1 MCGIAGWVDWQ
12 RDLRQEREMAI
23 IERMTAALIPRGP
36 DDQGI
41 WVDEHTLLG
50 HRRLIVLDPLGGT
63 QPMIKVHQGQTYV
76 IVFNG
81 EIYNYQELRSKLKS
95 LGHSFV
101 TANSD
106 TEVLLHAYIEWGIDC
121 VYYLNGIFA
130 FAVWDE
136 LRQHLL
142 LARDRLGVKPLFYRA
157 APNSLLF
164 ASELKSLL
172 AHPEVPAQV
181 DGEGLAE
188 ILVLGPARTPG
199 HGIFKGLH
207 EVLPGHCLLFN
218 RNGIRTWP
226 YWRLHS
232 WPHLDD
238 AAITAGKLRE
248 LLEDIALRQLQ
259 SDVPLGTLLSGGL
272 DSSILTA
279 LAARAVKGSP
289 LSTFSVDYRDS
300 RHYFVANQFETNPDG
315 PWIETVS
322 KYLGT
327 NHHSVVLDNH
337 DLAGALPQ
345 AMQAADLP
353 GMTDIDASLLLFCRE
368 IKKIVTVAL
377 SGECADE
384 VFGGYPWFHNSTA
397 ASEKGFPWVRMV
409 EQRSEF
415 LSPEIKKVIRPI
427 EYALD
432 RYHQARAEVPRLPG
446 EDSTEAQIREAFYLN
461 ITRFMPTL
469 LDRKDRM
476 SMACG
481 LEVRVPYSD
490 HRLVEYVWNIPW
502 SLKNYGGMPK
512 GILRHAMRGILPEE
526 VLMRQ
531 KSPYPK
537 THNPIYREMV
547 KTELEQVLSNPAAPL
562 LNLIQPDRLLLLLK
576 SNQLLMN
583 KPWFGQLMGDTQ
595 YMAYLLQV
603 NRWLE
608 HYGVELRL

>member
-12 RDLRQEREMAI
+12 RDLRQDREMAV
-23 IERMTAALIPRGP
+23 IERMTATLIPRGP

-41 WVDEHTLLG
+41 WAAEHTLLG
-50 HRRLIVLDPLGGT
+50 HRRLIVLDPMGGT
-63 QPMIKVHQGQTYV
+63 QPMINIHHGQTYV
-76 IVFNG
+76 IVYNG
-81 EIYNYQELRSKLKS
+81 EIYNYRELRSKLKS
-95 LGHSFV
+95 LGHNFV

-106 TEVLLHAYIEWGIDC
+106 TEVLLHAYIEWGINC
-121 VYYLNGIFA
+121 VRYLNGIFA
-130 FAVWDE
+130 FAVWDG

-142 LARDRLGVKPLFYRA
+142 LVRDRLGVKPLFYRA

-164 ASELKSLL
+164 ASEIKSLL
-172 AHPEVPAQV
+172 AHPEVPAEV

-199 HGIFKGLH
+199 HGIFKGIQ
-207 EVLPGHCLLFN
+207 EVLPGHCLLFD

-226 YWRLHS
+226 YWRLQS
-232 WPHLDD
+232 QPHLED
-238 AAITAGKLRE
+238 AAATAGKLRE
-248 LLEDIALRQLQ
+248 MLEDIALRQLQ

-279 LAARAVKGSP
+279 LAARGVKGSP

-300 RHYFVANQFETNPDG
+300 LRYFVANQFETNPDG

-327 NHHSVVLDNH
+327 DHHSIILDNH

-345 AMQAADLP
+345 AVQAADIP

-368 IKKIVTVAL
+368 IKKDVTVAL

-384 VFGGYPWFHNSTA
+384 ILGGYPWFHNPQTA
-397 ASEKGFPWVRMV
+397 SDSGFAWVRMV

-415 LSPEIKKVIRPI
+415 LSPAIKKLIRPR
-427 EYALD
+427 EYTLD
-432 RYHQARAEVPRLPG
+432 RYHQARSEVPRLQG
-446 EDSTEAQIREAFYLN
+446 ENSSEARIREAFYLN

-526 VLMRQ
+526 VLKRR

-547 KTELEQVLSNPAAPL
+547 KAELEQVLNNPAAPL
-562 LNLIQPDRLLLLLK
+562 LNLIQPDKLLQLLK
-576 SNQLLMN
+576 SNQPLMD

-608 HYGVELRL
+608 HYGVELCI